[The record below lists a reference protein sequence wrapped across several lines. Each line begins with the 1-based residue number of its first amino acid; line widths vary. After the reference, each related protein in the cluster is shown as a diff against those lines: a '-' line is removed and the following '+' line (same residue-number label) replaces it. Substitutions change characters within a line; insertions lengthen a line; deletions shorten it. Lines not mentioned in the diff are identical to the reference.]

1 MALTLDFK
9 AQAFGQ
15 DIILKDSYV
24 RVNSVYWDKHQTT
37 GNVDVCDSITKATL
51 KTVAYSFAS
60 TMDGG
65 NFVKQT
71 YEFLKTLPEFADA
84 IDC

>member
-1 MALTLDFK
+1 MALSLDFK
-9 AQAFGQ
+9 TQAFGQ

-24 RVNSVYWDKHQTT
+24 RVNSVYWDKHQATSIVQICDNENKSILN
-37 GNVDVCDSITKATL
+37 NVS
-51 KTVAYSFAS
+51 YSFVPS
-60 TMDGG
+60 MDGG